1 MNAFCFLFLM
11 AVSKLI
17 SLGQLETTWRSRIHF
32 RPLLVRV
39 LHKSRLR
46 YYGKPEKKMDMP
58 YQVKRAQVKLTL
70 LNKLYKIFVNYY
82 SHTVKAWS

>member
-1 MNAFCFLFLM
+1 M